1 MNSWTWAAASC
12 RGTSH
17 VKRNVRRQDAFSCS
31 CGTNDGKTLIAVV
44 SDGAGSARMG
54 GEGASLIC
62 RTLMTKAKQFNF
74 FHSELPS
81 DETLWEWIY
90 VARQRIAQAA
100 ETRALEARDF
110 AATVILS
117 ISSGE
122 NTLVAHIGD
131 GSAVAQCSETNEWT
145 ALSWPTQGQYASST
159 FFVTDDPEPKL
170 NISRSNIPVSALA
183 IFSDGVERLALDMAA
198 QKPFKPFFDGMIRPI
213 ASTRAE
219 GFDQR
224 LSQQLS
230 SYLNSDTVNS
240 RTDDDKTLILAVY
253 RL

>member
-17 VKRNVRRQDAFSCS
+17 IKRNVRRQDAFSCS
-31 CGTNDGKTLIAVV
+31 YGTNDGRPLIAIV
-44 SDGAGSARMG
+44 SDGAGSAVMG

-62 RTLMTKAKQFNF
+62 RTLMTQARQFDF
-74 FHSELPS
+74 SQPELPS
-81 DETLWEWIY
+81 DETIWEWIN

-100 ETRALEARDF
+100 EARELKARDF
-110 AATVILS
+110 AATVILA

-131 GSAVAQCSETNEWT
+131 GSAVARFGDTDEWT
-145 ALSWPTQGQYASST
+145 ALSWPSQGQYASST
-159 FFVTDDPEPKL
+159 FFITDNPEPKL
-170 NISRSNIPVSALA
+170 NISRCNTIVSALA

-213 ASTRAE
+213 ATTQAE
-219 GFDQR
+219 GCDQM
-224 LSQQLS
+224 LSKQLS
-230 SYLNSDTVNS
+230 SYLNGDAVNA
-240 RTDDDKTLILAVY
+240 RTDDDKTLILAV
-253 RL
+253 RKQ

>member
-17 VKRNVRRQDAFSCS
+17 LKRNVRRQDAFSCS
-31 CGTNDGKTLIAVV
+31 YGTNEGKTLIAVV
-44 SDGAGSARMG
+44 SDGAGSAVMG

-62 RTLMTKAKQFNF
+62 RTLMTQARQFDY
-74 FHSELPS
+74 SQLELPS
-81 DETLWEWIY
+81 DETLWEWINA
-90 VARQRIAQAA
+90 ARQRITQAA
-100 ETRALEARDF
+100 EARELKARDF
-110 AATVILS
+110 AATVIFS

-131 GSAVAQCSETNEWT
+131 GSAVARYEETNEWT
-145 ALSWPTQGQYASST
+145 ALSWPSQGQYASST

-170 NISRSNIPVSALA
+170 IISRSNTPVSALA

-213 ASTRAE
+213 ASAQAE
-219 GFDQR
+219 GCDQI

-230 SYLNSDTVNS
+230 SYLNSDAVNA
-240 RTDDDKTLILAVY
+240 RTDDDKTLILAVC
-253 RL
+253 RQ